1 MYKAKHLRRNKSK
14 KKWMLL
20 VSLVMLLT
28 ITVGGTLAYITT
40 SDDPVKNIFTT
51 SQVPISVQEDPFDG
65 TVKNNVK
72 IQNDG
77 NTDAYI
83 RAAVVVTWQDSEGNV
98 YAVKPE
104 AGVDYQITFPTGT
117 GWVYRAADGFYYY
130 TSPVVPEDD
139 TETTSVV
146 EDRTGILLT
155 NCMPLEAAPEPGYTL
170 SVEIVAESVQAKGF
184 DGSDKA
190 VVKAWGVDPE
200 TLR

>member
-51 SQVPISVQEDPFDG
+51 SQVPISVQEDLFDG

-83 RAAVVVTWQDSEGNV
+83 RAAVVVTWKDSSGNV
-98 YAVKPE
+98 YAIKPE
-104 AGVDYQITFPTGT
+104 VGVDYQVTFPGDT
-117 GWVYRAADGFYYY
+117 GWVYREADGFYYY
-130 TSPVVPEDD
+130 TASIAPNNQ
-139 TETTSVV
+139 
-146 EDRTGILLT
+146 TGVLLT
-155 NCMPLEAAPEPGYTL
+155 NCKPLKSAPADGYTL
-170 SVEIVAESVQAKGF
+170 CVEIVAESVQAKGV
-184 DGSDKA
+184 DNGVKA

-200 TLR
+200 TLQ

>member
-83 RAAVVVTWQDSEGNV
+83 RAAVVVTWKDSSGNV

-104 AGVDYQITFPTGT
+104 VGVDYQATFPGDT
-117 GWVYRAADGFYYY
+117 GWVYREADGFYYY
-130 TSPVVPEDD
+130 TASIAPNNQ
-139 TETTSVV
+139 
-146 EDRTGILLT
+146 TGVLLT
-155 NCMPLEAAPEPGYTL
+155 NCKPLKSAPADGYTL
-170 SVEIVAESVQAKGF
+170 CVEIVAESVQAKGV
-184 DGSDKA
+184 DNGVKA

-200 TLR
+200 TLQ

>member
-83 RAAVVVTWQDSEGNV
+83 RAAVVVTWKDSSGNV
-98 YAVKPE
+98 YAIKPE
-104 AGVDYQITFPTGT
+104 VGVDYQVTFPGDT
-117 GWVYRAADGFYYY
+117 GWGYREADGFYYY
-130 TSPVVPEDD
+130 TASIAPNNQ
-139 TETTSVV
+139 
-146 EDRTGILLT
+146 TGVLLT
-155 NCMPLEAAPEPGYTL
+155 NCKPLKSAPADGYTL
-170 SVEIVAESVQAKGF
+170 CVEIVAESVQAKGV
-184 DGSDKA
+184 DNGVKA

-200 TLR
+200 TLQ

>member
-1 MYKAKHLRRNKSK
+1 MYRGKHRVHSKSK
-14 KKWMLL
+14 KKLILL

-28 ITVGGTLAYITT
+28 VAVGGTLAYLTAST
-40 SDDPVKNIFTT
+40 DPLPNIFTT
-51 SQVPISVQEDPFDG
+51 SGVPISVQEDPFDG

-117 GWVYRAADGFYYY
+117 GWVYLTADGFYYY
-130 TSPVVPEDD
+130 TA
-139 TETTSVV
+139 SVASNNQ
-146 EDRTGILLT
+146 TGVLLT
-155 NCMPLEAAPEPGYTL
+155 NCKPLKSAPADGYTL
-170 SVEIVAESVQAKGF
+170 CVEIVAESVQAKGV
-184 DGSDKA
+184 DNGVKA

-200 TLR
+200 TLQ

>member
-51 SQVPISVQEDPFDG
+51 SQVPISVLEDPFDG

-83 RAAVVVTWQDSEGNV
+83 RAAVVVTWKDSSGNV
-98 YAVKPE
+98 YAIKPE
-104 AGVDYQITFPTGT
+104 VGVDYQVTFPGDT
-117 GWVYRAADGFYYY
+117 GWVYREADGFYYY
-130 TSPVVPEDD
+130 TASIAPNNQ
-139 TETTSVV
+139 
-146 EDRTGILLT
+146 TGVLLT
-155 NCMPLEAAPEPGYTL
+155 NCKPLKSAPADGYTL
-170 SVEIVAESVQAKGF
+170 CVEIVAESVQAKGV
-184 DGSDKA
+184 DNGVKA

-200 TLR
+200 TLQ

>member
-1 MYKAKHLRRNKSK
+1 MYRGKHRVHSKSK
-14 KKWMLL
+14 KKLILL

-28 ITVGGTLAYITT
+28 VAVGGTLAYLTAST
-40 SDDPVKNIFTT
+40 DPLPNIFTT
-51 SQVPISVQEDPFDG
+51 SGVPISVQEDPFDG

-117 GWVYRAADGFYYY
+117 GWVYRTADGFYYY
-130 TSPVVPEDD
+130 TA
-139 TETTSVV
+139 SVASNNQ
-146 EDRTGILLT
+146 TGVLLT
-155 NCMPLEAAPEPGYTL
+155 NCKPLKSAPADGYTL
-170 SVEIVAESVQAKGF
+170 CVEIVAESVQAKGV
-184 DGSDKA
+184 DNGGKA

-200 TLR
+200 TLQ

>member
-28 ITVGGTLAYITT
+28 ITMGGTLAYITT

-83 RAAVVVTWQDSEGNV
+83 RAAVVVTWKDSSGNV
-98 YAVKPE
+98 YAIKPE
-104 AGVDYQITFPTGT
+104 VGVDYQVTFPGDT
-117 GWVYRAADGFYYY
+117 GWVYREADGFYYY
-130 TSPVVPEDD
+130 TASIAPNNQ
-139 TETTSVV
+139 
-146 EDRTGILLT
+146 TGVLLT
-155 NCMPLEAAPEPGYTL
+155 NCKPLKSAPADGYTL
-170 SVEIVAESVQAKGF
+170 CVEIVAESVQAKGV
-184 DGSDKA
+184 DNGVKA

-200 TLR
+200 TLQ

>member
-1 MYKAKHLRRNKSK
+1 MYKGTHLKRTKSK
-14 KKWMLL
+14 KKLILL
-20 VSLVMLLT
+20 VSLVTLLT
-28 ITVGGTLAYITT
+28 VAVSGSLAYLTT
-40 SDDPVKNIFTT
+40 SVDPLTNTFTT
-51 SQVPISVQEDPFDG
+51 SGVPISVQESFENN
-65 TVKNNVK
+65 VKNNVM

-83 RAAVVVTWQDSEGNV
+83 RAAVVVTWKDSEGNV

-104 AGVDYQITFPTGT
+104 AEVDYQITFPTGT

-200 TLR
+200 TLQ

>member
-1 MYKAKHLRRNKSK
+1 MYKGTHLKRTKSK
-14 KKWMLL
+14 KKLILL
-20 VSLVMLLT
+20 VSLVTLLT
-28 ITVGGTLAYITT
+28 VAVSGSLAYLTT
-40 SDDPVKNIFTT
+40 SVDPLTNTFTT
-51 SQVPISVQEDPFDG
+51 SGVPISVQESFENN
-65 TVKNNVK
+65 VKNNVM

-83 RAAVVVTWQDSEGNV
+83 RAAVVVTWKDSEGNV

-200 TLR
+200 TLQ

>member
-83 RAAVVVTWQDSEGNV
+83 RAAVVVTWKDSSGNV
-98 YAVKPE
+98 YAIKPE
-104 AGVDYQITFPTGT
+104 VGVDYQVTFPGDT
-117 GWVYRAADGFYYY
+117 GWVYREADGFYYY
-130 TSPVVPEDD
+130 TASIAPNNQ
-139 TETTSVV
+139 
-146 EDRTGILLT
+146 TGVLLT
-155 NCMPLEAAPEPGYTL
+155 NCKPLKSAPADGYTL
-170 SVEIVAESVQAKGF
+170 CVEIVAESVQAKGV
-184 DGSDKA
+184 DNGVKA

-200 TLR
+200 TLQ

>member
-83 RAAVVVTWQDSEGNV
+83 RAAVVVTWKDSSGNV
-98 YAVKPE
+98 YAIKPE
-104 AGVDYQITFPTGT
+104 VGVDYQVTFPGDT
-117 GWVYRAADGFYYY
+117 GWVYREADGFYYY
-130 TSPVVPEDD
+130 TASIAPNNQ
-139 TETTSVV
+139 
-146 EDRTGILLT
+146 TGVLLT
-155 NCMPLEAAPEPGYTL
+155 NCKPLKSAPADGYTL
-170 SVEIVAESVQAKGF
+170 CVEIVAESVQAKGV
-184 DGSDKA
+184 DNGVKA

>member
-65 TVKNNVK
+65 NVKNNVK

-83 RAAVVVTWQDSEGNV
+83 RAAVVVTWKDSSGNV
-98 YAVKPE
+98 YAIKPE
-104 AGVDYQITFPTGT
+104 VGVDYQVTFPGDT
-117 GWVYRAADGFYYY
+117 GWVYRKADGFYYY
-130 TSPVVPEDD
+130 TASIAPNNQ
-139 TETTSVV
+139 
-146 EDRTGILLT
+146 TGVLLT
-155 NCMPLEAAPEPGYTL
+155 NCKPLKSAPADGYTL
-170 SVEIVAESVQAKGF
+170 CVEIVAESVQAKGV
-184 DGSDKA
+184 DNGVKA

-200 TLR
+200 TLQ

>member
-51 SQVPISVQEDPFDG
+51 SQEPISVQEDPFDG

-83 RAAVVVTWQDSEGNV
+83 RAAVVVTWKDSSGNV
-98 YAVKPE
+98 YAIKPE
-104 AGVDYQITFPTGT
+104 VGVDYQVTFPGDT
-117 GWVYRAADGFYYY
+117 GWVYREADGFYYY
-130 TSPVVPEDD
+130 TASIAPNNQ
-139 TETTSVV
+139 
-146 EDRTGILLT
+146 TGVLLT
-155 NCMPLEAAPEPGYTL
+155 NCKPLKSAPADGYTL
-170 SVEIVAESVQAKGF
+170 CVEIVAESVQAKGV
-184 DGSDKA
+184 DNGVKA

-200 TLR
+200 TLQ

>member
-83 RAAVVVTWQDSEGNV
+83 RAAVVVTWKDSSGNV
-98 YAVKPE
+98 YAIKPE
-104 AGVDYQITFPTGT
+104 VGVDYQITFPTGT
-117 GWVYRAADGFYYY
+117 GWVYRTADGFYYY
-130 TSPVVPEDD
+130 TSPVVPEDNAV
-139 TETTSVV
+139 TTDVV
-146 EDRTGILLT
+146 EDSTGVLLT
-155 NCMPLEAAPEPGYTL
+155 NCMPLKAAPADGYTL

-190 VVKAWGVDPE
+190 VVKAWGIDPE

>member
-1 MYKAKHLRRNKSK
+1 
-14 KKWMLL
+14 MLL

-28 ITVGGTLAYITT
+28 ITMGGTLAYITT

-83 RAAVVVTWQDSEGNV
+83 RAAVVVTWKDSSGNV
-98 YAVKPE
+98 YGIKPE
-104 AGVDYQITFPTGT
+104 VGVDYQVTFPGDT
-117 GWVYRAADGFYYY
+117 GWVYREADGFYYY
-130 TSPVVPEDD
+130 TASIAPNNQ
-139 TETTSVV
+139 
-146 EDRTGILLT
+146 TGVLLT
-155 NCMPLEAAPEPGYTL
+155 NCKPLKSAPADGYTL
-170 SVEIVAESVQAKGF
+170 CVEIVAESVQAKGV
-184 DGSDKA
+184 DNGVKA

-200 TLR
+200 TLQ

>member
-83 RAAVVVTWQDSEGNV
+83 RAAVVVTWKDSSGNV
-98 YAVKPE
+98 YAIKPE
-104 AGVDYQITFPTGT
+104 VGVDYQVTFPGDT
-117 GWVYRAADGFYYY
+117 GWVYREADGFYYY
-130 TSPVVPEDD
+130 TASIAPNNQ
-139 TETTSVV
+139 
-146 EDRTGILLT
+146 TGVLLT
-155 NCMPLEAAPEPGYTL
+155 NCKPLKSAPADGYTL

-190 VVKAWGVDPE
+190 VVKAWGIDPE

>member
-83 RAAVVVTWQDSEGNV
+83 RAAVVVTWKDSSGNV
-98 YAVKPE
+98 YAIKPE
-104 AGVDYQITFPTGT
+104 VEVDYQVTFPGDT
-117 GWVYRAADGFYYY
+117 GWVYREADGFYYY
-130 TSPVVPEDD
+130 TASIAPNNQ
-139 TETTSVV
+139 
-146 EDRTGILLT
+146 TGVLLT
-155 NCMPLEAAPEPGYTL
+155 NCKPLKSAPADGYTL
-170 SVEIVAESVQAKGF
+170 CVEIVAESVQAKGV
-184 DGSDKA
+184 DNGVKA

-200 TLR
+200 TLQ

>member
-28 ITVGGTLAYITT
+28 ITMGGTLAYITT

-83 RAAVVVTWQDSEGNV
+83 RAAVVVTWKDSSGNV
-98 YAVKPE
+98 YGIKPE
-104 AGVDYQITFPTGT
+104 VGVDYQVTFPGDT
-117 GWVYRAADGFYYY
+117 GWVYREADGFYYY
-130 TSPVVPEDD
+130 TASIAPNNQ
-139 TETTSVV
+139 
-146 EDRTGILLT
+146 TGVLLT
-155 NCMPLEAAPEPGYTL
+155 NCKPLKSAPADGYTL
-170 SVEIVAESVQAKGF
+170 CVEIVAESVQAKGV
-184 DGSDKA
+184 DNGVKA

-200 TLR
+200 TLQ

>member
-1 MYKAKHLRRNKSK
+1 MYKGTHLKRTKSK
-14 KKWMLL
+14 KKLILL
-20 VSLVMLLT
+20 VSLVTLLT
-28 ITVGGTLAYITT
+28 VAVSGSLAYLTT
-40 SDDPVKNIFTT
+40 SVDPLTNTFTT
-51 SQVPISVQEDPFDG
+51 SGVPISVQESFENN
-65 TVKNNVK
+65 VKNNVR

-117 GWVYRAADGFYYY
+117 GWVYRATDGFYYY

-200 TLR
+200 TLQ